1 MNNIFSLPSTGSS
14 ADWVMF
20 IVMVLVIGLTIGLVT
35 IWAVVFRPKKK
46 KRKHKHH
53 RKRHHRQHNPTLAET
68 GGLPPMRAPNE
79 PPPGP

>member
-1 MNNIFSLPSTGSS
+1 
-14 ADWVMF
+14 MF

-46 KRKHKHH
+46 KRKHKHN

-68 GGLPPMRAPNE
+68 GGLPPMRAPDE
-79 PPPGP
+79 PPAGP